1 MAIQQWDPNN
11 EPVRPGIYT
20 NFKNAA
26 AAQTIGGAQGTVA
39 IPLKSY
45 ANTATAKTF
54 YTVENEQQAIDLFG
68 EANIQS
74 IKFALQGGAKEVLV
88 YTLPTIDGT
97 TVTES
102 AAYTEAREAF
112 EARPFNVFVFDGEV
126 SDTELTDTRA
136 WVQQNR
142 DEGKHFMLVVGG
154 NATDDADPTLGNQRS
169 TTLSDEYVVNLI
181 SGVEINGTAYSSAE
195 FAPYIAGLIAG
206 TPINQAITY
215 VPVPV
220 DDVTKRLRNSE
231 IDTALEAGSLVLV
244 NDGEKVKVE
253 QGITT
258 SKDKIR
264 KIRARQAITTDISKM
279 AQDYYIGR
287 LDNKPAGQATL
298 ISAIKA
304 YLETLENQNVL
315 MLEGNPVRLDPNYP
329 PNGDKV
335 YLAIAYTEVDSMERI
350 FLTVTV

>member
-1 MAIQQWDPNN
+1 MAIQQWDPTN

-26 AAQTIGGAQGTVA
+26 AAQITGGARGTVA
-39 IPLKSY
+39 IPLKTY
-45 ANTATAKTF
+45 AGKATAKTF
-54 YTVENEQQAIDLFG
+54 YTVDSEKQAIDLFG

-74 IKFALQGGAKEVLV
+74 IKFALQAGAKEVLV

-102 AAYTEAREAF
+102 AAHTEARDAF

-126 SDTELTDTRA
+126 SNEVITDTRT
-136 WVQQNR
+136 WVQKNR

-154 NATDDADPTLGNQRS
+154 SDEEDRDPTVGNKRS
-169 TTLSDEYVVNLI
+169 TTLADENIVNVTI
-181 SGVEINGTAYSSAE
+181 GGIIDGTAYSSAKI
-195 FAPYIAGLIAG
+195 APYIAGAIAG
-206 TPINQAITY
+206 TPINQSITY
-215 VPVPV
+215 LQLPF

-231 IDTALEAGSLVLV
+231 IDTALQAGSLVLV

-258 SKDKIR
+258 NKDKIR
-264 KIRARQAITTDISKM
+264 KVRARQAILTDIDRTAKDS
-279 AQDYYIGR
+279 YIGK
-287 LDNKPAGQATL
+287 LDNNPAGQATL

-304 YLETLENQNVL
+304 YLETLETQNVL
-315 MLEGNPVRLDPNYP
+315 MKPSVALDPDHQST
-329 PNGDKV
+329 GDKV
-335 YLAIAYTEVDSMERI
+335 YLAISYTEVDSMERI